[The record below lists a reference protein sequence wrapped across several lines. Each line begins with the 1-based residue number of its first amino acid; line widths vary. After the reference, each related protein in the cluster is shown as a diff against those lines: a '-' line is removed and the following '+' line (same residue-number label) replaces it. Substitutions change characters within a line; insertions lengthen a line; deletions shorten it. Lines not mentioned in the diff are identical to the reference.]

1 MSIDKLIDRII
12 PPRDYK
18 HRNGFNN
25 IPLIE
30 NLKKNEK
37 LQLEDLLIDKLLIES
52 GQEIDTLV
60 VETLAYLKSQK
71 SIPILKQL
79 LDKCNN
85 EMTKLKIATSIFEI
99 NQDNNMIDIAI
110 CSFRILDNDKSPY
123 YIYTLPTTF
132 DYLIKFKNSK
142 LNSIIEEYIN
152 HKEYLITYNAKRVL
166 NQ

>member
-1 MSIDKLIDRII
+1 MSLDTLIDKII

-71 SIPILKQL
+71 SVPTLKQL
-79 LDKCNN
+79 LNICNN
-85 EMTKLKIATSIFEI
+85 EMTKLKIASSIFEI

-110 CSFRILDNDKSPY
+110 RSFRILNNDKNPY
-123 YIYTLPTTF
+123 YVYTLPTTF
-132 DYLIKFKNSK
+132 DYLIKFKSSK
-142 LNSIIEEYIN
+142 VNSIIEEYIN
-152 HKEYLITYNAKRVL
+152 HKEYLIAYNAKRVL
-166 NQ
+166 KQ